1 MTSLSYTYSQLSP
14 TSTCTS
20 MAFGQLMPEFAHVGM
35 AQWHDWLSRKLR
47 SAAVQPSEPFT
58 KVPSIWVHL
67 HIWLAT
73 EYFWFKVCLP
83 ICRAMPI
90 GIVGAHLYWW
100 QLPMCKL
107 MVGIPWDVRV
117 FQVGKILGKK
127 CLDQLR
133 WPKRVSVVARGSRVR
148 DILCAKVK
156 SDSILR
162 HPPSPPLFRDGAW
175 SSPTIEIYH
184 GLTSGVL

>member
-14 TSTCTS
+14 TSTYKS

-58 KVPSIWVHL
+58 KVHHPSIWVHL

-100 QLPMCKL
+100 QLPMCKF

-133 WPKRVSVVARGSRVR
+133 WPKRASVVALGSRVR
-148 DILCAKVK
+148 DILLCAKVK
-156 SDSILR
+156 SEQYFASSSL
-162 HPPSPPLFRDGAW
+162 PSAFPWRCMIITYYRNIP
-175 SSPTIEIYH
+175 
-184 GLTSGVL
+184 